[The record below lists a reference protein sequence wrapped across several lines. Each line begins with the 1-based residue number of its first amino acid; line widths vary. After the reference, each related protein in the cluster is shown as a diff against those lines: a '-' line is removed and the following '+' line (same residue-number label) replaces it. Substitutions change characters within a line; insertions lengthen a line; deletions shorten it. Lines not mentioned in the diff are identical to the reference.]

1 MSESPI
7 TKQTVLEEGT
17 EVEGSIRSQCPI
29 TVSGT
34 LKGDIAAPSLT
45 ITLSGS
51 IHGQVKVS
59 NFKSEGETAG
69 EIDAESVE
77 LSGHVSD
84 QTTIRASSL
93 QVKLSQNGSSGKL
106 QVTFGNC
113 DLHVGGGAAST
124 ALLKVAP
131 KSVDEQPNAN
141 RNLGWNLCLMP
152 NSRLSKKPSQ
162 VPGYHSLRSRVLSV
176 VGIILVAV
184 GPYVVLSYS
193 VVQRA
198 REKGIRLALGRDRWE
213 WWV

>member
-1 MSESPI
+1 M
-7 TKQTVLEEGT
+7 
-17 EVEGSIRSQCPI
+17 
-29 TVSGT
+29 
-34 LKGDIAAPSLT
+34 
-45 ITLSGS
+45 
-51 IHGQVKVS
+51 
-59 NFKSEGETAG
+59 
-69 EIDAESVE
+69 
-77 LSGHVSD
+77 
-84 QTTIRASSL
+84 
-93 QVKLSQNGSSGKL
+93 KLSQNGSSGKL

-176 VGIILVAV
+176 VGIVLVAV

-198 REKGIRLALGRDRWE
+198 REMGIRLALGRDRWE

>member
-17 EVEGSIRSQCPI
+17 EFEGSIRSQCPI

-51 IHGQVKVS
+51 VHGQVKVS
-59 NFKSEGETAG
+59 NLKSEGEIAG
-69 EIDAESVE
+69 EIDAESVD

-93 QVKLSQNGSSGKL
+93 QVKLSQNGSNEKL

-113 DLHVGGGAAST
+113 DLHVGDPAAKSSA
-124 ALLKVAP
+124 ALVRVAP
-131 KSVDEQPNAN
+131 K
-141 RNLGWNLCLMP
+141 
-152 NSRLSKKPSQ
+152 
-162 VPGYHSLRSRVLSV
+162 
-176 VGIILVAV
+176 
-184 GPYVVLSYS
+184 
-193 VVQRA
+193 
-198 REKGIRLALGRDRWE
+198 EKGSIRAAKNERDTWVESMSEPELAPLQKA
-213 WWV
+213 